1 MRIGLGYDV
10 HPFVAGRALY
20 LGGIKLDY
28 PKGLQGH
35 SDGDVLCHAIADA
48 VLGAAARGDIGE
60 HFPPNDPKWKGVRGA
75 TLLSHVQR
83 LVAARGLSIR
93 QVDATVILEEPKI
106 APFRE
111 AMRAEI
117 SSALGIDKESVSVK
131 ATTQEGLGAI
141 GRGEGAAAIA
151 VAIVE

>member
-10 HPFVAGRALY
+10 HAFVAGRAFF

-48 VLGAAARGDIGE
+48 VLGAAAHGDIGE
-60 HFPPNDPKWKGVRGA
+60 HFPPNDPKWKGVRGP

-117 SSALGIDKESVSVK
+117 SSALGIERESVSVK